1 MSKLIGSREFYKNT
15 MRIAVPIMIQ
25 NAITNFVGLLD
36 NIMVGRIG
44 TEQMSGVAIANQLMF
59 VFNLCIFGAVSGA
72 GIFAAQFHG
81 SDDYRGVRSCF
92 RYKLI
97 IGTVITLLCM
107 GIFWAS
113 GNSLIALFL
122 TEDSTGD
129 VAVTLGYGRNYLMI
143 MLVGLLPFTLTQVY
157 SSTLRETGESRLPMT
172 AGIIAVLVNLV
183 LNYVLI
189 FGKFGAPALGSA
201 GAAIATVISRFTELT
216 VVAVCTHRNKATYRF
231 IHHAYKSLHIPKDIV
246 IGITLKG
253 MPLMINE
260 LLWSAGVSVVVQCYS
275 TRGLAVVAGYNIAS
289 TAINLFS
296 VLFMAFG
303 TSVSI
308 IVGQQLGANK
318 KEEAKESAMKLI
330 AFSVVIAAVV
340 ALVQAVCSP
349 FIPLLYNTSD
359 TVRGI
364 ASQILIAAALCMP
377 LHAFAHATYF
387 TLRSGGRTLL
397 TFIFDSVYTW
407 CVNVVIALLL
417 SRFTD
422 MPIFYLYLCCQL
434 VDIIKCI
441 LGYILV
447 KAGIWVNNIVDDKK
461 QALEGE
467 PS

>member
-15 MRIAVPIMIQ
+15 LRIAVPIMIQ
-25 NAITNFVGLLD
+25 NGITNFVSLLD

-44 TEQMSGVAIANQLMF
+44 TEQMSGVAIANQLIF

-97 IGTVITLLCM
+97 IGTAITMLCI
-107 GIFWAS
+107 GLFAAS
-113 GNSLIALFL
+113 GDNLISLFL
-122 TEDSTGD
+122 TEDATGD
-129 VAVTLGYGRNYLMI
+129 IAATLGYGRRYLMI
-143 MLVGLLPFTLTQVY
+143 ILVGLIPFTLTQVY
-157 SSTLRETGESRLPMT
+157 SSTLRETGESRLPMI
-172 AGIIAVLVNLV
+172 AGVIAVLVNLV
-183 LNYVLI
+183 LNYILI
-189 FGKFGAPALGSA
+189 FGKLGAPVMGAA
-201 GAAIATVISRFTELT
+201 GAAVATVVSRYVELLI
-216 VVAVCTHRNKATYRF
+216 VAVVTHKNQTIYKF
-231 IHHAYKSLHIPKDIV
+231 IHHAYRSLHIPKELV
-246 IGITLKG
+246 RAITIKG

-260 LLWSAGVSVVVQCYS
+260 LMWSAGVSVVVQCYS

-318 KEEAKESAMKLI
+318 TEEAKDSAAKLI
-330 AFSVVIAAVV
+330 AFSVVIALIV
-340 ALVQAVCSP
+340 ALVQALCAP
-349 FIPLLYNTSD
+349 FIPLIYNTSD
-359 TVRGI
+359 TVRSI
-364 ASQILIAAALCMP
+364 ATQIMIAAAICTP

-387 TLRSGGRTLL
+387 TLRSGGKTML

-407 CVNVVIALLL
+407 CVNVVLAVIL

-422 MPIFYLYLCCQL
+422 MPIFPLYLCCQF
-434 VDIIKCI
+434 VDIIKCV
-441 LGYILV
+441 LGFILV
-447 KAGIWVNNIVDDKK
+447 KKGIWVNNIVDDKK